1 MSDRD
6 LSFRGSVEGEAQA
19 QPPRAAGPLDAV
31 QLTPRPGTA
40 PGVPRVML
48 IEDDF
53 ILRAHL
59 AELMMIEGYVV
70 TCAADGAEALRRL
83 QQEPTPSLILVDMV
97 LPRVDGIAFRK
108 AQLRDPVLKQIPT
121 IALTALKNVGDIRSL
136 AFSAVVRKPLSFDR
150 LLDVIAHICPLA

>member
-1 MSDRD
+1 MSDSD
-6 LSFRGSVEGEAQA
+6 VSLS
-19 QPPRAAGPLDAV
+19 GPLDGETGA
-31 QLTPRPGTA
+31 RPARATSPVDTIQRGLPA
-40 PGVPRVML
+40 ARGVPRVML

-83 QQEPTPSLILVDMV
+83 RNEPTPSLILMDIV

-108 AQLRDPVLKQIPT
+108 AQLRDPVLGQIPT
-121 IALTALKNVGDIRSL
+121 IAMSALKDIGDIRGL
-136 AFSAVVRKPLSFDR
+136 AFSAVIRKPLNFNR
-150 LLDVIAHICPLA
+150 LMDVMAGACPLA